1 MLLVRHI
8 LLAGVLGGVLFLP
21 GSTQAG
27 DVDDLKASFKQT
39 ITAYNARDLDA
50 LVAGQHNH
58 LMYFGPL
65 SSSSLEGKDAAR
77 QAFQTLF
84 ANYESVTFTLFD
96 PQFRVS
102 GTTGVAWG
110 FADVRLKPKNGPMAT
125 SFFHYTWTYTKVD
138 GKWLRVP

>member
-1 MLLVRHI
+1 MVYRQRILVVALGALLFAP
-8 LLAGVLGGVLFLP
+8 LAVHGD
-21 GSTQAG
+21 

-125 SFFHYTWTYTKVD
+125 SFFHYTWTYAKVD